1 MHVNFK
7 SRKFWLA
14 ILSDIIALTVVTK
27 EIGGKVGIIAS
38 IVGTIASAV
47 WYMITEY
54 HVDPDKLKETY
65 DDVKD
70 DIEKLKKEGE

>member
-47 WYMITEY
+47 WYMITDY
-54 HVDPDKLKETY
+54 NIDPNKLKKTYDEVKDDVEKLKEG
-65 DDVKD
+65 
-70 DIEKLKKEGE
+70 GE